1 MSNVVSTLD
10 IYVTL
15 EVLAN
20 SPDKDFSIGDLAM
33 LNKLAIFSD
42 KMKKIVDS
50 LHNAGY
56 VTENWVVTD
65 ILDPDSK
72 SELRYKITN
81 NGIVQYHTLKAQYD
95 ASLDFTVD
103 DNEYDNQIKRRN
115 RWYLIGFGIFFVIAI
130 IIVVVVSL

>member
-20 SPDKDFSIGDLAM
+20 SPDKDFSISDLAM
-33 LNKLAIFSD
+33 LNKLTIFSD
-42 KMKKIVDS
+42 KMKIIVDS
-50 LHNAGY
+50 LHRAGY

-81 NGIVQYHTLKAQYD
+81 NGIIQYHTLKGKYD
-95 ASLDFTVD
+95 ASTNFVID
-103 DNEYDNQIKRRN
+103 DNEDYN
-115 RWYLIGFGIFFVIAI
+115 REKKKNKWLLIGFGIFFIIAI